1 MSSDKDNSNS
11 AYFSF
16 IATGVAY
23 VNRVKQILP
32 QAGGRAFAPY
42 WTANLAVLVS
52 EGNDV
57 QYRYIDCTI
66 PAEEAVKLICLYSAE
81 ANDRKSK
88 VLCGFRVANLR
99 AETFTR
105 NNGEIVSL
113 LKGRLI
119 KVNWLKVN
127 GRIVH
132 SAESVDSYAQ

>member
-1 MSSDKDNSNS
+1 MSHDNAS
-11 AYFSF
+11 YFSF

-32 QAGGRAFAPY
+32 QAEDRFSPY
-42 WTANLAVLVS
+42 WTVQLAVLVS
-52 EGNDV
+52 ERDDV

-81 ANDRKSK
+81 ANDQKSK

-99 AETFTR
+99 AATFTR
-105 NNGEIVSL
+105 NGDIVSS

-127 GRIVH
+127 GRMVFKAEPAAN
-132 SAESVDSYAQ
+132 SAQ

>member
-1 MSSDKDNSNS
+1 MTSTNNDIQSKQ
-11 AYFSF
+11 YFDF

-57 QYRYIDCTI
+57 QYRYIDCTV
-66 PAEEAVKLICLYSAE
+66 PAEEAAKLISRFADE
-81 ANDRKSK
+81 ANDPKCK
-88 VLCGFRVANLR
+88 VLVGFRISNLR

-105 NNGEIVSL
+105 NNGNSDSL

-119 KVNWLKVN
+119 KISWLKINNRKVYTDKP
-127 GRIVH
+127 VT
-132 SAESVDSYAQ
+132 AQ

>member
-1 MSSDKDNSNS
+1 MSSDKDNSTQT
-11 AYFSF
+11 YFSF

-32 QAGGRAFAPY
+32 QAGGHDFTPY

-57 QYRYIDCTI
+57 QYRHIDCTI

-81 ANDRKSK
+81 ANDPKSK

-105 NNGEIVSL
+105 NNGDIVSS

-119 KVNWLKVN
+119 KVSWMKVN
-127 GRIVH
+127 NRKVYTDK
-132 SAESVDSYAQ
+132 SVTAQ